1 MASDRPDHTFTN
13 SVAETALVLAEFPDD
28 PAFQVFV
35 KDRGETVPVG
45 KGESITEAMDGAAE
59 NMSATESADSDAD
72 SGGDAGE

>member
-1 MASDRPDHTFTN
+1 M
-13 SVAETALVLAEFPDD
+13 AETALVLAEFPDS

-45 KGESITEAMDGAAE
+45 KGGSIAEAMEGAAE
-59 NMSATESADSDAD
+59 NMSATGSDDSGAG